1 MPGAGEAPP
10 ILDFSR
16 FYEKDSATKN
26 ELVEEVRNCCLHNGF
41 FQITGH
47 NVPLELQNKM
57 MDWSEFIFL
66 EVIIMTSTEHGYYR

>member
-16 FYEKDSATKN
+16 FYKGDSATKK

-57 MDWSEFIFL
+57 MDWSKLTDLDSHMRVVLSLI
-66 EVIIMTSTEHGYYR
+66 R